1 MGEQR
6 HPLFWRQTELPS
18 QKTDLKC
25 LSTLIIWHWIRCV
38 WNRFT
43 SISDQ
48 VIDSVG
54 TVTRRMQHP
63 ANDPVLAQNPF
74 LDQAVQDLLD
84 LRAQTNKNSVLQ
96 LCDLS
101 SEIFHEV
108 FTEQRMLGHVR
119 IATIVIVIHKDRIA
133 Q

>member
-1 MGEQR
+1 
-6 HPLFWRQTELPS
+6 
-18 QKTDLKC
+18 
-25 LSTLIIWHWIRCV
+25 
-38 WNRFT
+38 
-43 SISDQ
+43 
-48 VIDSVG
+48 
-54 TVTRRMQHP
+54 MQHP

-108 FTEQRMLGHVR
+108 YSGPR
-119 IATIVIVIHKDRIA
+119 I
-133 Q
+133 